1 MPCIWQSKAR
11 LLVTFGGLNVMSY
24 VKSDALCTP
33 RHQQVCQCITCAPVG
48 SSFYQCGNAEL
59 PLEKLPLAEMILEG
73 CQPKVLQQYEHTCTQ
88 GSSNVHRS
96 SLPLPQCTPMCSSS
110 MYSTSP
116 VCPPMCT
123 IVYQFCSSVLS
134 VHNPSLPL
142 VEIIPKGCQVPANP
156 ATGSSSLSSVL
167 M

>member
-1 MPCIWQSKAR
+1 MHCVIHSVYTKAPTSMP
-11 LLVTFGGLNVMSY
+11 
-24 VKSDALCTP
+24 
-33 RHQQVCQCITCAPVG
+33 VC

-88 GSSNVHRS
+88 VSSNVHRS

-123 IVYQFCSSVLS
+123 IVYQLCSSVLQCAQLLCSCVLKCAQLCYSSVIS

-142 VEIIPKGCQVPANP
+142 VEIIPKGCQLAANP